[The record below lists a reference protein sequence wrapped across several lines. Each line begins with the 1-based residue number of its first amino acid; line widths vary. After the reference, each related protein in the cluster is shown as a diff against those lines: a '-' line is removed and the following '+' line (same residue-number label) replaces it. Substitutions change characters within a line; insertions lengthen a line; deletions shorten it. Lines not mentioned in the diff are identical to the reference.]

1 MESGILRRQVNA
13 PLYPLY
19 DDENP
24 APKEVF
30 EKKEFNDPVKKSKKG
45 PLVLLILI
53 LIVILLLA
61 IVVGIAALIVWAV
74 IAIIHAIAGLAMLGL
89 LFS

>member
-1 MESGILRRQVNA
+1 MYKRQ
-13 PLYPLY
+13 
-19 DDENP
+19 

-74 IAIIHAIAGLAMLGL
+74 IAIIHAIAGSAMLGL
-89 LFS
+89 LFSKKILDYCCRNDSSR